1 MCCSDELENREL
13 RYNAKGG
20 AGVDAMS
27 KTVTLEI
34 PEEVERDAREI
45 AARTQRRLEDVL
57 TEWLGRFAAELP
69 VDALPD
75 DRVLELADMQMP
87 PEQQEMLSHLL
98 ALSSE
103 GPVSDSQRQQLD
115 ELMQIYRRGLVRKA
129 EALKVAV
136 QRGLRPPLGE

>member
-1 MCCSDELENREL
+1 
-13 RYNAKGG
+13 
-20 AGVDAMS
+20 MS
-27 KTVTLEI
+27 KMVTLEI

-87 PEQQEMLSHLL
+87 
-98 ALSSE
+98 SE
-103 GPVSDSQRQQLD
+103 
-115 ELMQIYRRGLVRKA
+115 
-129 EALKVAV
+129 
-136 QRGLRPPLGE
+136 